1 MKRFL
6 MLSSA
11 SVCLSLLVSQSPAVA
26 GQAPAT
32 DTAPEQVLITGRL
45 NEARAGL
52 ETQIGAS
59 TYTLDLQ
66 AIDASPGAANDL
78 LNRVILQAPDV
89 AQDSFGQFHVR
100 GEHAEIQYRLN
111 GIILPEGISVFGQT
125 LDPRFI
131 QSLKL
136 ITGALPAEYGLRT
149 AGIIDLTTKNGALT
163 PGGEVSLYGGSHG
176 TIIPSFDYAGSSGN
190 LSYAVTGDFVRNN
203 LGIESP
209 DGSPTPLHDQTNQ
222 FHGFGYFEDILD
234 SQNRI
239 TMMLGTSTDNFQIPD
254 RTGLQ
259 PDAGLVVN
267 GQSVFPS
274 EKLNENQR
282 EITHY
287 GIVSYQHSQGNLDF
301 QISGISRYSSL
312 AFSPDQIGDLLYNGI
327 SQQAYKRDVAFG
339 LQGDS
344 SYRFG
349 DTNTV
354 RAGLYI
360 QNDQATSRTRSL
372 VLPTDDAGN
381 QTSDVPLAIIDNS
394 KKTGQSYSFY
404 LQDEWVVTPGVTV
417 NFGARYDTY
426 KALDSENQISPRVNV
441 VWQPLE
447 GTTIH
452 AGYSR
457 YFSPPPF
464 EQVANE
470 TVLLFQNTT
479 AAAPNTLDDT
489 PKAERANY
497 FDAGAQQKLFDVLTI
512 GVDTY
517 YKKSRNMI
525 DEGQFGAPIILTPFN
540 YLDGKQYGMD
550 VTLGYADGPL
560 SAYANVA
567 FSHALGRHI
576 VSSQF
581 NFSQDDLDYIATNY
595 IHTDHDQALSA
606 SVGASYIW
614 EMTTRFS
621 VDTIIG
627 TGVRTSGAVPNGGH
641 VPGYVQV
648 NLGISHDFDLGSAG
662 LITLRGDVI
671 NVLDHKYE
679 IRDGTG
685 IGVGAPQFGP
695 RRGFFAGIS
704 KSF

>member
-1 MKRFL
+1 MKFRV
-6 MLSSA
+6 LSAALAGVSFIALQSA
-11 SVCLSLLVSQSPAVA
+11 AMA

-32 DTAPEQVLITGRL
+32 GTVPEQVLITGRL

-66 AIDASPGAANDL
+66 AIDATPGASNDL

-131 QSLKL
+131 ASLKL

-149 AGIIDLTTKNGALT
+149 AGIIDLTTKNGALI
-163 PGGEVSLYGGSHG
+163 PGGELSFYGGSHG
-176 TIIPSFDYAGSSGN
+176 TVIPSFDYAGSSGSIN
-190 LSYAVTGDFVRNN
+190 YAVTGDFIRND

-209 DGSPTPLHDQTNQ
+209 DRSGNPIHDRTDQV
-222 FHGFGYFEDILD
+222 HGFGYFEDVLD
-234 SQNRI
+234 AENRLSL
-239 TMMLGTSTDNFQIPD
+239 MLGTSTDNFQIPD
-254 RTGLQ
+254 RPGLQ
-259 PDAGLVVN
+259 PDLGLVVN
-267 GQSVFPS
+267 GQNTFPS
-274 EKLNENQR
+274 ERINENQR

-287 GIVSYQHSQGNLDF
+287 GIVSFQHAQGNFDY

-312 AFSPDQIGDLLYNGI
+312 AFSPDFVPDILFNGI
-327 SQQAYKRDVAFG
+327 GQQAYKRDVAFG

-344 SYRFG
+344 AYRFG
-349 DTNTV
+349 ETNTV

-360 QNDQATSRTRSL
+360 QNDQVTSRTNSQ

-381 QTSDVPLAIIDNS
+381 QTSQTPIAIIDNS
-394 KKTGQSYSFY
+394 KQTGWSYSFY
-404 LQDEWVVTPGVTV
+404 LQDEWTVASGVTV
-417 NFGARYDTY
+417 NFGARYDTF
-426 KALDSENQISPRVNV
+426 KAIDSESQLSPRINV
-441 VWQPLE
+441 VWIPLD
-447 GTTIH
+447 GTTLH

-464 EQVANE
+464 EQIANE
-470 TVLLFQNTT
+470 TVQLFQNTS
-479 AAAPNTLDDT
+479 AAAPSTTDDT

-497 FDAGAQQKLFDVLTI
+497 FDAGVQQQLLQGVTV
-512 GVDTY
+512 GVDAY

-540 YLDGKQYGMD
+540 YRDGKQYGMD
-550 VTLGYADGPL
+550 ITLAYMGGPL
-560 SAYANVA
+560 TAYANVA
-567 FSHALGRHI
+567 FSHALGRDI

-581 NFSQDDLDYIATNY
+581 NFSQDDLDYIATHY

-606 SVGASYIW
+606 TAGASYIW
-614 EMTTRFS
+614 GMTRFS
-621 VDTIIG
+621 ADAIIG
-627 TGVRTSGAVPNGGH
+627 TGLRKDGDVPNGSH

-648 NLGISHDFDLGSAG
+648 NLGVSHDFDLGSAG
-662 LITLRGDVI
+662 SLTLRGDVI
-671 NVLDHKYE
+671 NVFDHKYE

-695 RRGFFAGIS
+695 RRGFFVGLA
-704 KSF
+704 KSL